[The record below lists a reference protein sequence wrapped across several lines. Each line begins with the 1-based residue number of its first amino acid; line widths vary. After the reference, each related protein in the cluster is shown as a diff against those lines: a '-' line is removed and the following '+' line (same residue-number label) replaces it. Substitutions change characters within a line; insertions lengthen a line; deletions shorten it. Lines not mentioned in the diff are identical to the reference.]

1 MFRNFLLAALMLLP
15 LTSCLVNDISYPDVK
30 PSITSVKFENQV
42 GDAIIDSDARTITV
56 EIYETAD
63 LSHVLLE
70 EITSNYDATITFG
83 EGMTNEDGKIYLNL
97 TSPVKVTLSVYESF
111 EWTIIAKQE
120 IKRYFK
126 IKNQVGEEDINVTE
140 KMVVVRVAET
150 NSLTDVTVLQ
160 AKLGIDGSVM
170 SPDPLT
176 VKDFV
181 EVVHFDVTYDGVTEK
196 WGVRVIPS
204 AVDFAISSINAWA
217 YSAQVYGT
225 FSGSSDEISFEYRK
239 KSEDSW
245 LRCEDITFEGI
256 NAVANIKGLQ
266 DNTEYVVKMTS
277 GDETSESE
285 FVTEEA
291 AQIPNSNYDL
301 WFRDSKNAWFPRASQ
316 NDEIWWDT
324 ANVGA
329 NTLSPV
335 NPTTPEESFV
345 AVSGKDKKAA
355 KLETKSVLGIMAAGN
370 MYSGRYLRTE
380 GVSAILEFGVPFES
394 RPVGLRGYYSYSPK
408 TIDKAKDPYTAL
420 KGRTDMC
427 QIYIMLTAWDKPFE
441 VNSGKSQYIDM
452 NDPDILAF
460 REFVSDADTGGEYK
474 EFFIHLDD
482 EAWRDKTRKPKHILI
497 VSCASRYGDYFT
509 GAVGSVMYVDEFEL
523 VYDESEIPDDGSV
536 LVIDK
541 DFVNSNVDIE
551 GR

>member
-1 MFRNFLLAALMLLP
+1 MFRRILFAALMLLP
-15 LTSCLVNDISYPDVK
+15 LASCLENDISYPDVK
-30 PSITSVKFENQV
+30 PSVTSVKFANQV
-42 GDAIIDSDARTITV
+42 GDAVIDSQERTISV
-56 EIYETAD
+56 EIYETED

-83 EGMTNEDGKIYLNL
+83 EGMTNENGKIYLDL
-97 TSPVKVTLSVYESF
+97 TKPVRFTLSVYESF
-111 EWTIIAKQE
+111 EWTIIARQE

-126 IKNQVGEEDINVTE
+126 IRNQVGEEDINTTE
-140 KMVVVRVAET
+140 RMVVVRVADT
-150 NSLTDVTVLQ
+150 NPLSDITVLE
-160 AKLGIDGSVM
+160 AKLGMDGSVI
-170 SPDPLT
+170 SPDPAT

-181 EVVHFDVTYDGVTEK
+181 EIVSFDVTYGGDTEK
-196 WGVRVIPS
+196 WSVRVIPS
-204 AVDFAISSINAWA
+204 AVDFAITSVNAWA
-217 YSAQVYGT
+217 RQAQVYGT
-225 FSGSSDEISFEYRK
+225 FSGSSDNISFDYRV
-239 KSEDSW
+239 KSDEAW
-245 LRCEDITFEGI
+245 IRCENVTFDGI
-256 NAVANIKGLQ
+256 NAVAEINGLK
-266 DNTEYVVKMTS
+266 DNTGYLVRMTS
-277 GDETSESE
+277 GSQTTETE
-285 FVTEEA
+285 FVTEAA
-291 AQIPNSNYDL
+291 AQIPNSSYDL
-301 WFRDSKNAWFPRASQ
+301 WFKDSKNAWFPRASQ

-345 AVSGKDKKAA
+345 AVTGKDKKAA

-394 RPVGLRGYYSYSPK
+394 RPIGLRGYYSYSPK
-408 TIDKAKDPYTAL
+408 TIDKAKAPYLDL

-460 REFVSDADTGGEYK
+460 REFVSDADTEGEYK

-482 EAWRDKTRKPKHILI
+482 EAWRDKSRKAKHILI

-509 GAVGSVMYVDEFEL
+509 GAVGSIMYVDEFQL

-536 LVIDK
+536 LIIDK
-541 DFVNSNVDIE
+541 DFKNSNEDIAA
-551 GR
+551 R